1 MMSVIAILRGVT
13 PKEVLAVGEVLVDS
27 GIFCIEVPLNSP
39 DPFDSIEALARE
51 FGDRA
56 LIGAGTVLTADQVDR
71 VADAGAR
78 LALSPNFDAAVV
90 RRTKARNL
98 ASMPGVATPTEGFAA
113 LAAGADALKLFPSE
127 LLGTAALKAWR
138 AVFPAGTQMYSVG
151 GVGLDNI
158 AAFKAAGATG
168 VGIGSALYAPGVAIE
183 ELARRARA
191 LADRWSAA

>member
-13 PKEVLAVGEVLVDS
+13 PKEVLAVGQALVDS